1 MKTRGEYIE
10 YFEAIRQATPELFEK
25 MVENIAKFEPEIAE
39 ILNLKGVEQ

>member
-25 MVENIAKFEPEIAE
+25 MVHEIAKYEPEIAE
-39 ILNLKGVEQ
+39 ILNLKGVDQ

>member
-25 MVENIAKFEPEIAE
+25 MVTEIAQYEPEIAE